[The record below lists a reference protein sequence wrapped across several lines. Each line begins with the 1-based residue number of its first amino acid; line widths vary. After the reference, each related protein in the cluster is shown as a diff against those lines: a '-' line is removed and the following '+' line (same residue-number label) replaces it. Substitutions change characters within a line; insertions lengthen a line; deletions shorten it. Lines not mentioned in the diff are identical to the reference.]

1 MKKKYLAVIPILSA
15 FFAGMTAYAAPP
27 ATNLDVAGAVS
38 TVTESSTDQIVSKST
53 TFTMASYE
61 EGDKITFE
69 NKEIPNSGAFTESE
83 TSYSYLNSI
92 TPVDRGDYTEFVV
105 DAVPIYSISFHVD
118 SAYAMPVDTL
128 YYAKDASVTLP
139 NVTMTNEDAS
149 FLGWSDSSGHTIS
162 SLTATE
168 DTVLTAR
175 FSVPG
180 DLRQIFLD
188 SVNPFEN
195 GTPLET
201 ILSALPSYATLS
213 LDNSTQLEVPISW
226 QNTGFSY
233 DPASQTAQEFS
244 ITGSVTLPDNVTNTR
259 NIDLAVEAPISVYG
273 KDTQMYTL
281 SFDLNGAPGTA
292 PSSARYEENE
302 RVILPADPFWYH
314 HLFLGWSTTSN
325 SSYANTGKTSL
336 TMPGKDTTLYAIWG
350 DEETFTLCFDANGG
364 TGTLPEDITVYAD
377 EVAALPFQVSLQK
390 PSAVF
395 AGWSKNPD
403 ATSPEYTS
411 AQNASLYLT
420 EDTTLYAV
428 YEELVEASITYDA
441 NGGSGTIPE
450 DHTIYHAGDL
460 VTVRFSSLSREHY
473 TFLGWSTDAYAYAP
487 AYATGGTTTFVMPN
501 HDVTLYAVWR
511 SNEQYSVTYHA
522 NGGTGA
528 VPSDNRSY
536 YTGDTVSVLFAPAP
550 SKEHAIFV
558 GWSASPDAQV
568 PTFVSTKGTSFTM
581 GTSNVDLYAVW
592 EEEAHMQIRYSPGAG
607 EDAPVDNTHYYD
619 GQVVTVKFNPLPSC
633 YGKTFLGWS
642 DDPDA
647 QVPDYT
653 VSGSKTF
660 TVSLSGESSLKVL
673 YAVWETEKA
682 KHITYDLN
690 YVTLSGTTPC
700 DSTDYYTGDIVY
712 LDFNVTPKDPL
723 YTFLG
728 WAKTSDAYEPY
739 YTKDGIRSI
748 TMATQD
754 ITLYAVYKMTTD
766 IDGTATISYSPGT
779 GTLRA
784 SYSQGRKVAN
794 SLSYDWLLDG
804 EKVGTGS
811 TFTPTKAGKYNVL
824 VSDATKKYTGCVKS
838 NSIELHSVS
847 SSQIITLD
855 TTNNLYEKG
864 NLVTAK
870 AVYTTTN
877 MAFSK
882 WTADGVTL
890 SSDAAAKNPLSF
902 TMPDKDVVLSYK
914 TDQLFQVKV
923 SGGVASSYKAKA
935 GDKITLTASKVGG
948 RVFEKWVPS
957 GSASLN
963 DPTSE
968 KTSFTMPSAN
978 VTVSAVFKD
987 EATLLKEKQ
996 AAAGVSKTGT
1006 SKKNTSGKK
1015 AVSAVTETN
1024 GDPIVY
1030 TVLSDGGIKDANIQ
1044 VIHHSQGPLCETAFK
1059 LALGKWSMYT
1069 DYYNITVKES
1079 QPPIYETD
1087 SMVKLKLSIPSD
1099 LRKADRRFKMICV
1112 SKFGIPHTFEDLD
1125 EDPDTITIETNR
1137 FYAYAL
1143 CFTDEPATGSDAA
1156 DDVPTEDVETS
1167 TIHSV
1172 EDSTMNE
1179 DVEASSVHAASESQ
1193 TGNVIYDVIGY
1204 TSVSMPTAVENG
1216 VDTLVRYN
1224 AM

>member
-1 MKKKYLAVIPILSA
+1 MKKKYLAIIPILSV
-15 FFAGMTAYAAPP
+15 FYAGMTVYAAPP
-27 ATNLDVAGAVS
+27 ATNLDVSSAVS
-38 TVTESSTDQIVSKST
+38 AVTESSVDQIVSKST
-53 TFTMASYE
+53 TFTMTSYV

-69 NKEIPNSGAFTESE
+69 NKEISNRCAFSESE

-92 TPVDRGDYTEFVV
+92 TSVDRGDYTEFVV

-118 SAYAMPVDTL
+118 SAYAMPVDTM

-139 NVTMTNEDAS
+139 NVTMTDEDAA
-149 FLGWSDSSGHTIS
+149 FLGWSDSQGHIIS

-180 DLRQIFLD
+180 DLRQIILD
-188 SVNPFEN
+188 AVNPFEN

-213 LDNSTQLEVPISW
+213 LDNSTRLEVPISW

-233 DPASQTAQEFS
+233 DPASQIAQEYS
-244 ITGSVTLPDNVTNTR
+244 IAGTVTLPDNVTNTK
-259 NIDLAVEAPISVYG
+259 NIALSVEAQISVYG

-302 RVILPADPFWYH
+302 RVALPTDSFWYH

-325 SSYANTGKTSL
+325 SSYANTGKASL
-336 TMPGKDTTLYAIWG
+336 TMPGKDTTLYAVWG
-350 DEETFTLCFDANGG
+350 DEDTYTLHFDANSG
-364 TGTLPEDITVYAD
+364 TGTLPADITVYAD
-377 EVAALPFQVSLQK
+377 EVAALPFQVSLRK
-390 PSAVF
+390 PAAVF

-428 YEELVEASITYDA
+428 YEDLVEASVTYDA
-441 NGGSGTIPE
+441 NGGSGTFPE

-460 VTVRFSSLSREHY
+460 VTVRFSTLSREHY

-487 AYATGGTTTFVMPN
+487 TYATGETTTFVMPN
-501 HDVTLYAVWR
+501 HDVTLYAIWR
-511 SNEQYSVTYHA
+511 SNEQYSVVYHA

-536 YTGDTVSVLFAPAP
+536 YNGDTVNVLFAPVP

-558 GWSASPDAQV
+558 GWSASPDTQV
-568 PTFVSTKGTSFTM
+568 PSFCSTKGTSFTM

-607 EDAPVDNTHYYD
+607 DDAPVDNTHYYD
-619 GQVVTVKFNPLPSC
+619 GQMVTVKFNPLPSC
-633 YGKTFLGWS
+633 YGRTFLGWS
-642 DDPDA
+642 DNPDA

-660 TVSLSGESSLKVL
+660 TVSLNGKSGLKVL

-690 YVTLSGTTPC
+690 YVTLSGSTPS
-700 DSTDYYTGDIVY
+700 DSTNYYTGDIIY
-712 LDFNVTPKDPL
+712 LDFNVTPKDSL

-754 ITLYAVYKMTTD
+754 ITLYAVYKKSTD
-766 IDGTATISYSPGT
+766 IDGSAIISYAPGT

-784 SYSQGRKVAN
+784 SYTQGRKVAD

-804 EKVGTGS
+804 AKVGTGS
-811 TFTPTKAGKYNVL
+811 TFTPTKSGKYNVL
-824 VSDATKKYTGCVKS
+824 VSDATNKYTGCIKS
-838 NSIELHSVS
+838 NNIELHSVN
-847 SSQIITLD
+847 SSQSVTLD
-855 TTNNLYEKG
+855 TTNKLYEKG
-864 NLVTAK
+864 NQVTAK

-890 SSDAAAKNPLSF
+890 SSDAAVKNPLTF
-902 TMPDKDVVLSYK
+902 TMPDKDVVLSFK
-914 TDQLFQVKV
+914 TNQLFQVKV
-923 SGGVASSYKAKA
+923 SGGIASSYKAKA

-948 RVFEKWVPS
+948 RLFEKWVPS
-957 GSASLN
+957 GYASLSN
-963 DPTSE
+963 PTSE
-968 KTSFTMPSAN
+968 TTSFTMPSAN

-987 EATLLKEKQ
+987 ATTLLKEQ
-996 AAAGVSKTGT
+996 QTAAGTTKTGT
-1006 SKKNTSGKK
+1006 TKNSSSGKEV
-1015 AVSAVTETN
+1015 VSAVTETN
-1024 GDPIVY
+1024 GTPIVY

-1044 VIHHSQGPLCETAFK
+1044 VIHHSQGPLCEAAFK

-1069 DYYNITVKES
+1069 DYYNITVKDS
-1079 QPPIYETD
+1079 QSPIYETD
-1087 SMVKLKLSIPSD
+1087 GIVKLTLSIPSD
-1099 LRKADRRFKMICV
+1099 LRKTNRRFKMICV
-1112 SKFGIPHTFEDLD
+1112 SKFGIPYTFEDLD
-1125 EDPDTITIETNR
+1125 EYPDTITIETNR

-1143 CFTDEPATGSDAA
+1143 CFTDEPASEPDAT
-1156 DDVPTEDVETS
+1156 DKTPVEDVETS
-1167 TIHSV
+1167 AIHSA
-1172 EDSTMNE
+1172 EESTMSE
-1179 DVEASSVHAASESQ
+1179 DVEASSVHSASESQ
-1193 TGNVIYDVIGY
+1193 TGNIIYDVIGY